1 MWETKRAEL
10 FPNEDWLEF
19 HKLGLYWK
27 LWESIEKSEG
37 FSIKIVVF
45 EINFLKDHK
54 RTRSLVYI
62 SRV

>member
-1 MWETKRAEL
+1 MWETERAEL

-19 HKLGLYWK
+19 HKLGLFWS

-37 FSIKIVVF
+37 LSIKIVF

-54 RTRSLVYI
+54 RIRSLV
-62 SRV
+62 